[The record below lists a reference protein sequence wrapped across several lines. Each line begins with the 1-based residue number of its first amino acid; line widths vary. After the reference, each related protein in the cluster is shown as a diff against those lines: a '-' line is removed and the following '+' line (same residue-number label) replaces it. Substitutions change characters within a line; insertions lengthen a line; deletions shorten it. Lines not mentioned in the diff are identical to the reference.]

1 FASRIHNENGA
12 AWKSVTWPQLQSR
25 EGWHNFTISM
35 DDLDSIS
42 CKMDDGWWMEGFK
55 VVKHM
60 TSEEPIIR
68 DNVSDFSD
76 DEQQHDVHEHREPN
90 NQSTIVRYKTSS
102 LMEDGEDESPRQR
115 TIENYLLLTIQ
126 TLSLSF
132 LFALRL
138 SCLRPLTRV
147 SLSRALSLAFLS
159 LEPSLSRVSL
169 SRALSLARLLL
180 SLLAILVTM
189 GSDDNLKT
197 WVSDKLMSLLGYSQ
211 PTVVQYMIGLSKQA
225 TSPADLVGKLV
236 EFGISSMDTHAF
248 AEEIYSRVPRRS
260 SGINQYQKQ
269 EREAAMLARK
279 QKTYS
284 ILKADDDSDDDYV
297 DKSSV
302 TTASSRSS
310 DKHKK
315 RFRKKTEVQDDQD
328 DEAMCS

>member
-1 FASRIHNENGA
+1 
-12 AWKSVTWPQLQSR
+12 
-25 EGWHNFTISM
+25 
-35 DDLDSIS
+35 
-42 CKMDDGWWMEGFK
+42 
-55 VVKHM
+55 
-60 TSEEPIIR
+60 
-68 DNVSDFSD
+68 
-76 DEQQHDVHEHREPN
+76 
-90 NQSTIVRYKTSS
+90 
-102 LMEDGEDESPRQR
+102 
-115 TIENYLLLTIQ
+115 
-126 TLSLSF
+126 
-132 LFALRL
+132 
-138 SCLRPLTRV
+138 
-147 SLSRALSLAFLS
+147 
-159 LEPSLSRVSL
+159 
-169 SRALSLARLLL
+169 
-180 SLLAILVTM
+180 M